1 MLLAIDTSTNNA
13 SIAIFDNNMLLASH
27 IWHVGQEHSVQIYDA
42 IKSLMENSHV
52 SIESIDAIAIA
63 IGPGSFN
70 GLRVGVTL
78 AKTFSFVRNIPLK
91 GVTTLAAIA
100 QIHSDVHPTILSVLE
115 AGRGEIYAGWYQ
127 KKGNEAIIDELE
139 PIRIIHLEDIQT
151 MNGFTSS
158 SGQICVAGELTND
171 HQESL
176 SQILGSRALF
186 TSSLVPSERAVGVGQ
201 IALAQ
206 LAMGINDSHLTLEPV
221 YIRRPNITMS
231 TRHSIVGI

>member
-13 SIAIFDNNMLLASH
+13 SIAIFSEDTLLASYV
-27 IWHVGQEHSVQIYDA
+27 WHVGQEHSVQIYEA
-42 IKSLMENSHV
+42 IISLMERSHV

-100 QIHSDVHPTILSVLE
+100 QIHIDTHPTILSVLE

-127 KKGNEAIIDELE
+127 KKGDEATVDELE
-139 PIRIIHLEDIQT
+139 PIRIVHLEEIQT
-151 MNGFTSS
+151 MACFTSS
-158 SGQICVAGELTND
+158 SGQICVAGELTD
-171 HQESL
+171 EHQDLL
-176 SQILGSRALF
+176 SQILGSRSSFA
-186 TSSLVPSERAVGVGQ
+186 SSLAPSERAVGVGQ

-206 LAMGINDSHLTLEPV
+206 LAMGIYDSHLTLEPV